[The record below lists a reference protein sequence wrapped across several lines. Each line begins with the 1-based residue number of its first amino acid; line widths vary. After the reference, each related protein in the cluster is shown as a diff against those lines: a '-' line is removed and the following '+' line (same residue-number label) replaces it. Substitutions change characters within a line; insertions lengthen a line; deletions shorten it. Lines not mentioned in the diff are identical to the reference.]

1 VAGVSLVP
9 TPSVLATALQAAP
22 AADGAARIVVVS
34 SSGHQLSETLLATRR
49 TAAA

>member
-1 VAGVSLVP
+1 MAGVSLVP
-9 TPSVLATALQAAP
+9 TPSALATALHAAP
-22 AADGAARIVVVS
+22 AAGAARIVVVS